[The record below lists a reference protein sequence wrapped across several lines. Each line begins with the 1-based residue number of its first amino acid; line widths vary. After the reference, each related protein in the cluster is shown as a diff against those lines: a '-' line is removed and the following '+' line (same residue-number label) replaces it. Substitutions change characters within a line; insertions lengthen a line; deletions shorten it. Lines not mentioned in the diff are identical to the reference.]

1 MSVIYLVDTQVTP
14 ITNSRIVDVILNPS
28 ATGEVRVDG
37 LTPIR
42 IPDGVRVVDP
52 TSFSDLLTQK
62 YAGIL
67 AQYPG
72 FTNIIFDDLL
82 DATGVQIAAP
92 PSDMRKSG
100 ERATVGGAF
109 NATAVDVSAFGTLTQ
124 CVLVYEQFFWRYVD
138 DKNGRIARYYVES
151 PPVAAHQVS
160 VSANGGTDENL
171 ALSGDLVAFDL
182 DEQGDSVQVEFKTA
196 IGQAGTNAEGRLLQ
210 VGSWAVIY

>member
-14 ITNSRIVDVILNPS
+14 ITSSRIVDVILNPS

-72 FTNIIFDDLL
+72 FANIIFDDLL
-82 DATGVQIAAP
+82 DTAGVQITAP
-92 PSDMRKSG
+92 PANMRQSG
-100 ERATVGGAF
+100 ERATMGGAF
-109 NATAVDVSAFGTLTQ
+109 NAVVVDVSAFGTLKQ
-124 CVLVYEQFFWRYVD
+124 CVLIYEQFYWRYVD
-138 DKNGRIARYYVES
+138 DKNGRLARYYVES

-160 VSANGGTDENL
+160 ISATGGTQETL
-171 ALSGDLVAFDL
+171 ALSGDLVSFDL
-182 DEQGDSVQVEFKTA
+182 DEQGDDVQVEFKTPV
-196 IGQAGTNAEGRLLQ
+196 GQAGTNAVGRLLQ
-210 VGSWAVIY
+210 TGSWAVVY